1 MSDSVELIIETF
13 DEAIKNCIIKALPLF
28 FALENFGTRQNKGF
42 GSFTITNTSINGN
55 KYHFEELETIYKNI
69 QTIDVYSFDC
79 KGTFQN
85 LFADIKNFY
94 STIKGGVNFRDNN
107 GNKYYSKSLLLR
119 YFRNSNPDL
128 AWEKSMMK
136 MYMAGEN
143 IKTITNKLFVRAVL
157 GLSDGYKF
165 LPKGNVRYDPDLYK
179 GKTLNI
185 DTERN
190 IKSVHSA
197 KEKIV
202 RAPSPILFKPIR
214 TNDNS
219 YIVYIILREDLYK
232 ENTFDLR
239 KQKFQFKEGDTE
251 ITELA
256 LDENFDLNKFMEEVK
271 NQFDILNNSNLTSL
285 VSHIKLSKVKK
296 QNQRQL

>member
-1 MSDSVELIIETF
+1 
-13 DEAIKNCIIKALPLF
+13 
-28 FALENFGTRQNKGF
+28 
-42 GSFTITNTSINGN
+42 
-55 KYHFEELETIYKNI
+55 
-69 QTIDVYSFDC
+69 
-79 KGTFQN
+79 
-85 LFADIKNFY
+85 
-94 STIKGGVNFRDNN
+94 
-107 GNKYYSKSLLLR
+107 
-119 YFRNSNPDL
+119 
-128 AWEKSMMK
+128 
-136 MYMAGEN
+136 MAGEN